1 MKQRLFTLAG
11 LLSLGI
17 ACAAEQLPL
26 ADGSMLTR
34 QQPTSSTSK
43 GDLLLLSGRDGSFR
57 QQSVL
62 PHLAE
67 SLSQLEWTSWL
78 PPREAGDTLPEERF
92 RLALQQMSTD
102 ATSQPPMKAAI
113 AEDDAARFAIQQLIG
128 GEVAAIVLLNAGAD
142 LNVDLAGLPPA
153 LNGRIIEIC
162 APQARNADAC
172 LQRRDANLPQL
183 NVHLVPAANA
193 AFSHREA
200 WVRNVVHGFL
210 SRMQRQAAQK

>member
-1 MKQRLFTLAG
+1 MKGTCLALAG
-11 LLSLGI
+11 FFFISI
-17 ACAAEQLPL
+17 AQAAEQLPL

-34 QQPTSSTSK
+34 HLPTTPISK
-43 GDLLLLSGRDGSFR
+43 GDLLLLSGRDGSYR

-62 PHLAE
+62 PQLAE
-67 SLSQLEWTSWL
+67 SLSKLEWTSWL
-78 PPREAGDTLPEERF
+78 PPREAGDALPEGRF
-92 RLALQQMSTD
+92 RTALQQMTTG

-128 GEVAAIVLLNAGAD
+128 GEVVAVVLLNAGAE
-142 LNVDLAGLPPA
+142 LNVDLAALPQA

-172 LQRRDANLPQL
+172 LQRREANLPQL
-183 NVHLVPAANA
+183 NVHVVPAANA

-210 SRMQRQAAQK
+210 SRIQRQAAQK